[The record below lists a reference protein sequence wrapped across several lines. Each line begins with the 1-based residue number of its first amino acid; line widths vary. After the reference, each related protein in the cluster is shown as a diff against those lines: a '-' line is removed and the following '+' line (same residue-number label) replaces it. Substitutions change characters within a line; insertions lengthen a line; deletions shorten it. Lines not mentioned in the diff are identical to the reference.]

1 MSGEQKSSSGLGATL
16 RTWVL
21 PSFDETALFLMAVTC
36 LWLLALSPPLR
47 LGIENAVRDNELT
60 GWLYVILGWA
70 SVGLAFALYHAFVR
84 RPKSFISKTS
94 MAVFALVTNVV
105 AGLLMGL
112 GRFTGEI
119 PGSRTLAMINI
130 GSAVLLTYQ
139 IALNDQAVI
148 SDGDATFADLAL
160 GLAVLAPLFYYFS
173 VYKHTPWPLTFSLC
187 VSYSTL
193 IHHNAARIFTGI
205 RSRMSA

>member
-1 MSGEQKSSSGLGATL
+1 MSGEQKSSNGLWATIWA
-16 RTWVL
+16 WVL

-36 LWLLALSPPLR
+36 LWLLGLSAPLR

-60 GWLYVILGWA
+60 GWLYMILGWA

-105 AGLLMGL
+105 AGVLVGM
-112 GRFTGEI
+112 GRFSGEI
-119 PGSRTLAMINI
+119 PGSRTLAIINVGGAI
-130 GSAVLLTYQ
+130 LLTYQ
-139 IALNDQAVI
+139 IALSDQTVI
-148 SDGDATFADLAL
+148 SDRDATFADLAL
-160 GLAVLAPLFYYFS
+160 GLAVLGPLFWYFT

-187 VSYSTL
+187 VSYSTF
-193 IHHNAARIFTGI
+193 IHHNVTRIVSGI
-205 RSRMSA
+205 RYRMSA